1 VQTLRGHEHVVE
13 AVSMGSVHFSALVE
27 LMGGVATATAAVGGT
42 EGGMG
47 APVEK
52 VCTLLSLSHDY
63 YFST

>member
-1 VQTLRGHEHVVE
+1 
-13 AVSMGSVHFSALVE
+13 MGSVHFSALVE

-63 YFST
+63 FFST